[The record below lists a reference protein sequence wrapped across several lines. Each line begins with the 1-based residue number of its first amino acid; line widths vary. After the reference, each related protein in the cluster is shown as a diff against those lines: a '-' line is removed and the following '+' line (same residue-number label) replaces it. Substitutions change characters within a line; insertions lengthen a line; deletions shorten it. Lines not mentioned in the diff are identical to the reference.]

1 MKKIISLLILIF
13 VLFSFSFS
21 ADATEN
27 ALNWYVVRNK
37 DNKQP
42 LLDTNMQFIEKY
54 GGYYV
59 NKKYPDNA
67 RDKVIYLTFDVGY
80 ENGNVERILNAL
92 RDENVNAAFFVL
104 ENFIVKNPN
113 LVIRM
118 VNEGHLVCNHTATH
132 KNITKF
138 SSREDLKAELEHLE
152 NLYFDLTGLK
162 MQRFFR
168 PPEGKF
174 DQRTLAYLNELGYK
188 TVFWSFAYADWDNN
202 NQPSSNF
209 AKEKIYS
216 NLHNGEIMLLHPTS
230 KTNADILKEVI
241 TELKSRGYRFGTLDE
256 L

>member
-1 MKKIISLLILIF
+1 
-13 VLFSFSFS
+13 
-21 ADATEN
+21 
-27 ALNWYVVRNK
+27 
-37 DNKQP
+37 
-42 LLDTNMQFIEKY
+42 MQFIEKY

-59 NKKYPDNA
+59 NKKYPDSA

-80 ENGNVERILNAL
+80 ENGNVERILNVL
-92 RDENVNAAFFVL
+92 RDEGVSSAFFVL

-113 LVIRM
+113 LIMRM

-138 SSREDLKAELEHLE
+138 SSREELKAELERLE
-152 NLYFDLTGLK
+152 NLYFDVTGLK

-188 TVFWSFAYADWDNN
+188 TVFWSVAYADWDNN

-241 TELKSRGYRFGTLDE
+241 AELKSRGYRFGTLDE